1 METFIAINN
10 VTIIFLGKLYHILK
24 TTITDAI
31 IVKIDDVRRL
41 PELPF
46 GGRVGFF
53 SEINI

>member
-1 METFIAINN
+1 M
-10 VTIIFLGKLYHILK
+10 TIIFLGKLYHILK